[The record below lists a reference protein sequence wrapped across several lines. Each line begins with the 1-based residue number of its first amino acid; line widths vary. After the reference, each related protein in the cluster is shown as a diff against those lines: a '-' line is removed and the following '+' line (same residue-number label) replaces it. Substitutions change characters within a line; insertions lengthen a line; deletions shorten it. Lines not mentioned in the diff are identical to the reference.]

1 VVVVAEIKRWVKTGS
16 TFVENAPAFFVL
28 FLSFF
33 YSKSQL
39 LYQAL
44 QGGSAFIAPKTMVRG
59 HGPARDTAAAAL
71 AVSSSSVYY
80 IQNALNSCEGSL
92 LGRREEVKRTTG
104 GGRSDRQTT
113 KCLYNRNADK
123 SEEQEMRRLQFRH
136 ITFRGRRVAR
146 ALWLVMV
153 SVDVNFSPLSQQ
165 ARKKRGFFSKK

>member
-16 TFVENAPAFFVL
+16 SFVENAPAFFVL

-44 QGGSAFIAPKTMVRG
+44 QGSAFIALKTMVLALVRG
-59 HGPARDTAAAAL
+59 HGPARDTAAAL

-92 LGRREEVKRTTG
+92 GRREDRGQTGRQTG
-104 GGRSDRQTT
+104 GGRKVGQTT
-113 KCLYNRNADK
+113 KCL
-123 SEEQEMRRLQFRH
+123 
-136 ITFRGRRVAR
+136 
-146 ALWLVMV
+146 
-153 SVDVNFSPLSQQ
+153 
-165 ARKKRGFFSKK
+165 